1 MFNHVC
7 KMFVF
12 ISNSEVITNKSYFR
26 NIIKSCLENVSS
38 NNLFNFDRLTKSNN
52 VNDRIN

>member
-26 NIIKSCLENVSS
+26 NIIKSCLENFSS
-38 NNLFNFDRLTKSNN
+38 NYLFNFDRLTKSNN